1 MLARPT
7 RKTRS
12 MININVNDHPSKEF
26 SFCDPEK
33 KFRDSTAIPKS
44 RTKTNPLE
52 KTGNS
57 NEVENPPS
65 APNKTPNVFRATPGK
80 EIFFL
85 N

>member
-1 MLARPT
+1 MLTRPT

-33 KFRDSTAIPKS
+33 KFKDSTAISKS

-65 APNKTPNVFRATPGK
+65 VPNKTPNVIRATPGK
-80 EIFFL
+80 ENFFL